1 MNKKIVSFGD
11 SFIRGTELQ
20 DNDDCSKAWP
30 GLIAQRLNVDYQTCG
45 IIACGNESI
54 ARQVYEYFST
64 NSKEKTLAVIN
75 WTWGMR
81 WDFYLPEKNSWIT
94 LGPTCVPSRL
104 QIFLT
109 DAEAQRL
116 IRFYQDYTGARDEWN
131 HFRSL
136 QAMWGVINFL
146 EQNNIP
152 AVHTYMD
159 REIFSKK
166 NHGDRVEHYMSYRDT
181 SWPVV
186 DTESDI
192 DKLPEHI
199 LVELNQDYHREKV
212 PAYISNLQDLVVGS
226 MQTWNNDTFLEWSYR
241 HNYPVTPM
249 PAEHP
254 LEPAHDAAAD
264 FWQEKYAQLL
274 NQL

>member
-11 SFIRGTELQ
+11 SFVRGTELQ
-20 DNDDCSKAWP
+20 NNDDCSKAWP
-30 GLIAQRLNVDYQTCG
+30 GLVASRLGIDYQTCG
-45 IIACGNESI
+45 VIACGNESI

-64 NSKEKTLAVIN
+64 NPKENTLAVIN

-81 WDFYLPEKNSWIT
+81 WDFYLPGKDSWIT

-109 DAEAQRL
+109 DEEAQRL
-116 IRFYQDYTGARDEWN
+116 IQFYQDYPGARDEWN

-136 QAMWGVINFL
+136 QAMWGIINFL
-146 EQNNIP
+146 KQHNIP

-166 NHGDRVEHYMSYRDT
+166 NLGDRVEHYMSYRDP
-181 SWPVV
+181 SWPTV
-186 DTESDI
+186 EIEEDI
-192 DKLPEHI
+192 NQLPENI
-199 LVELNQDYHREKV
+199 LAELNQDYHREKV
-212 PAYISNLQDLVVGS
+212 PAYISNLQDLVIGN
-226 MQTWNNDTFLEWSYR
+226 MKTWNNDTFLEWSRR
-241 HNYPVTPM
+241 HNYPVTPS

-254 LEPAHDAAAD
+254 LESAHNAAAD
-264 FWQEKYAQLL
+264 FWQDTYKELL
-274 NQL
+274 DKL